1 MPEGRTARRSPA
13 GSTATPRTT
22 ARPSP
27 PRDRPGSPPSA
38 ARAAPTRPS
47 SSGRSAE
54 RAGARLV
61 GVVPGPSG
69 GPGRP
74 GGADDG
80 SAADAEVP
88 GGTRPLPAVGH
99 DDTHDD
105 ATPEAAESAFFSG
118 TPEGEER
125 SRAFAGPGQDVIDER
140 ERTAEHGVVPDDD
153 EPGRSATSDADG
165 ERQADV
171 HGDGERRDGDHGDGR
186 PRG

>member
-1 MPEGRTARRSPA
+1 MPEGRTAQRRPA
-13 GSTATPRTT
+13 GSTATPRATG
-22 ARPSP
+22 APSE
-27 PRDRPGSPPSA
+27 D
-38 ARAAPTRPS
+38 PT
-47 SSGRSAE
+47 
-54 RAGARLV
+54 RLV

-140 ERTAEHGVVPDDD
+140 ERTAEHGVVPDD
-153 EPGRSATSDADG
+153 ESEGPATSGAGG
-165 ERQADV
+165 ER
-171 HGDGERRDGDHGDGR
+171 EDGDHGDGR
-186 PRG
+186 PLGRPLG

>member
-1 MPEGRTARRSPA
+1 LPAERGSRRADAPVVLGTIRRAGRGA
-13 GSTATPRTT
+13 G
-22 ARPSP
+22 
-27 PRDRPGSPPSA
+27 
-38 ARAAPTRPS
+38 AAPSEDPT
-47 SSGRSAE
+47 
-54 RAGARLV
+54 RLV
-61 GVVPGPSG
+61 GVVPGPAG

-74 GGADDG
+74 GGAGDG

-99 DDTHDD
+99 DAYDD

-140 ERTAEHGVVPDDD
+140 ERTAEHGVVPDD
-153 EPGRSATSDADG
+153 EPVRSGADD